1 VIVVASS
8 QLVGEGIEGRIV
20 AFDPLE
26 NVTRHF
32 YRRNLFPANGLSAA
46 GKAEAKSS
54 LWEGTSGGNPA
65 VAESMSGPFR
75 NC

>member
-46 GKAEAKSS
+46 RKAEAKS
-54 LWEGTSGGNPA
+54 
-65 VAESMSGPFR
+65 
-75 NC
+75 